1 MSNDS
6 AQAVQDINGVPHITL
21 GANVKY
27 LSQVR
32 FGTIV
37 GTRLSGD
44 GSIDV
49 LVKHSNGNK
58 EFVPLRNVERAGD
71 GNVQCQ
77 SPDAMSPASQEP
89 EPKPY
94 YHARHGEA
102 RDNARE
108 AVQLFA
114 AFLTTRPLMIVGE
127 HATACGVIDALGEW
141 MRRVGLDEV
150 GEDA

>member
-6 AQAVQDINGVPHITL
+6 AQAVQGI
-21 GANVKY
+21 
-27 LSQVR
+27 
-32 FGTIV
+32 
-37 GTRLSGD
+37 
-44 GSIDV
+44 
-49 LVKHSNGNK
+49 
-58 EFVPLRNVERAGD
+58 
-71 GNVQCQ
+71 NVQCQ
-77 SPDAMSPASQEP
+77 SPDTVQA
-89 EPKPY
+89 KPY

-141 MRRVGLDEV
+141 MRRVGLDGV